1 MKHWV
6 HTSLSDAL
14 HKNQFISE
22 NINKSIKDL
31 SLSLSGSEGNTHRA
45 RVLTKFDT
53 LLCLSPGPCF
63 PGAPLGSVLS
73 WHRMVTGEPWVVR
86 ALTRTSLVT
95 CLWLDWLNFPPASL
109 VTSLAQAGSHW
120 PGLISWLT
128 QDQNNQLQHIVCK
141 PFQANGAKIEFKLDS
156 MSSNHRGYRLP
167 WLPQQHTEEC
177 SRANKAKN
185 QSLRYLGS
193 LLWLSRSAGH
203 ESWVKADFRQH
214 WLRRNQSIV
223 CSNHASITSWNILL
237 EQEYSFPL
245 SPLEMIFTWKQP
257 PSPMHLAGCVHCLK
271 CLLHIG
277 HKFLGILH
285 SMKRGRSSSLARCN
299 CVRRIFP
306 GPAEANDSPLIL
318 AMHNK

>member
-1 MKHWV
+1 MGQRAT
-6 HTSLSDAL
+6 HTEPGSWPSLTLCVSAL
-14 HKNQFISE
+14 ASVFPVLQ
-22 NINKSIKDL
+22 L
-31 SLSLSGSEGNTHRA
+31 SSH
-45 RVLTKFDT
+45 DT
-53 LLCLSPGPCF
+53 EWWQVSPEW
-63 PGAPLGSVLS
+63 L
-73 WHRMVTGEPWVVR
+73 VR

-141 PFQANGAKIEFKLDS
+141 PFRANEAKIEFKLDS
-156 MSSNHRGYRLP
+156 ISSNHRGYRLP

-177 SRANKAKN
+177 SRVNKAKN

-223 CSNHASITSWNILL
+223 CSNHRARIMKHSPGAGVFIPSFSSWDDFHL
-237 EQEYSFPL
+237 ETAAESHAPCWLCSL
-245 SPLEMIFTWKQP
+245 SKMP
-257 PSPMHLAGCVHCLK
+257 PSY
-271 CLLHIG
+271 
-277 HKFLGILH
+277 
-285 SMKRGRSSSLARCN
+285 RT
-299 CVRRIFP
+299 
-306 GPAEANDSPLIL
+306 
-318 AMHNK
+318 